1 MKEKRLMNRRK
12 AIFTGLTSAGALLFS
27 GCLKKAPPTYGN
39 ILRMGDDLTY
49 MAQRG
54 LLSQRALAMEYQKSD
69 ITSFPV
75 TDLGDPADPA
85 SKNAYSKTYQEL
97 LRNDF
102 KDWMLSV
109 EGSVAKPG
117 KYSMDDLKKLGE
129 RTQITRHT
137 CEEGWSAIA
146 EWTGVPL
153 SAVLKAAGILPSARY
168 VCFYGFDNYGESV
181 DMPDAFHP
189 QTILAHTMNGE
200 QIPARNGA
208 PLRLRVETQLG
219 YKNVKFLQR
228 IVVTD
233 KFVDPGPD
241 ISSGWSW
248 YTGI

>member
-12 AIFTGLTSAGALLFS
+12 AIFTGLTSAGALLLS

-75 TDLGDPADPA
+75 TDIGDPADPA
-85 SKNAYSKTYQEL
+85 NTKVYSKEYRALQQ
-97 LRNDF
+97 NDY
-102 KDWMLSV
+102 KDWALTI

-117 KYSMDDLKKLGE
+117 KYTMDALKKLGE

-153 SAVLKAAGILPSARY
+153 AALLKDAGILPAACFVS
-168 VCFYGFDNYGESV
+168 FYGFDKYAESI
-181 DMPDAFHP
+181 DMLDALHP

-200 QIPARNGA
+200 DLPARNGA
-208 PLRLRVETQLG
+208 PLRLRVETQIG

-233 KFVDPGPD
+233 KFADPGPD
-241 ISSGWSW
+241 ITSGWSW

>member
-1 MKEKRLMNRRK
+1 MKEKKLMTRRR
-12 AIFTGLTSAGALLFS
+12 AILAGLTSAGALLLS

-39 ILRMGDDLTY
+39 ILRMGDNLTY

-54 LLSQRALAMEYQKSD
+54 LLSQRALAMEYQKSE

-75 TDLGDPADPA
+75 TDIGDPADPA
-85 SKNAYSKTYQEL
+85 SKVAYSKVYQEL
-97 LRNDF
+97 QGNKF
-102 KDWMLSV
+102 KDWALSV

-153 SAVLKAAGILPSARY
+153 GALLRHAGILPAARF
-168 VCFYGFDNYGESV
+168 VCIYGYDNYGESI
-181 DMPDAFHP
+181 DMLDAFHP

-200 QIPARNGA
+200 TLPARNGA
-208 PLRLRVETQLG
+208 PVRLRVETQIG
-219 YKNVKFLQR
+219 YKNVKYLQR
-228 IVVTD
+228 IVVTNE
-233 KFVDPGPD
+233 FVDAGPD
-241 ISSGWSW
+241 IANGWSW